1 MYDMRASRNAPT
13 LRRAPACCG
22 RGVLGVRAQAQGRSS
37 GESRRRP
44 GWTVFQI
51 PSALG
56 QTRTVEIGRV
66 SPRRKLEDSGPRGS
80 WMACRHGASPPCRRP
95 EVQAS
100 AVEHARGLAGRGRG
114 ELRFAAA
121 SFKNSALTTRRR
133 ELWSV
138 QASMGP
144 IDGSHLELLRV
155 ALGLVF
161 NSWPMQ
167 AEA

>member
-1 MYDMRASRNAPT
+1 MLRTRGARCSRTGSRPELRRVEAPT
-13 LRRAPACCG
+13 
-22 RGVLGVRAQAQGRSS
+22 GVDGISNTV
-37 GESRRRP
+37 RP
-44 GWTVFQI
+44 GSFR
-51 PSALG
+51 PLD

-100 AVEHARGLAGRGRG
+100 AVEHARGVAGRGRG

-121 SFKNSALTTRRR
+121 SFENSARTPSRALVRAGVHGADRR
-133 ELWSV
+133 L
-138 QASMGP
+138 
-144 IDGSHLELLRV
+144 DLELLRV

-161 NSWPMQ
+161 NLWLMQ